1 MQRSRLLILVGL
13 LLLLGTGAVFLV
25 LTAIGSTTVTP
36 TPAPA
41 TPEPVNVVNVVITTQ
56 QLTRGAKILEG
67 AVRTAP
73 WPADK
78 LPPSAIVD
86 VKLVVGKVSRFNLDP
101 GMLILSSMIAEPG
114 KEGLTGSEIALK
126 IDPGKVGISIPTNR
140 LSSVAYH
147 LAEGDHINVLVAL
160 LFVDLSETTQ
170 TVLPSKLKALIQDP
184 VTKAITPIELGYE
197 GKNSNEFNIP
207 GVTVFS
213 QPSDSLGQRPRL
225 VVQQV
230 VQDAIVLKMG
240 TFTKADGVG
249 FAQPTATPAQVATP
263 TGAPPP
269 TPIPPPDVVTLSV
282 TQQDALVLNYFMYA
296 GAKFTM
302 TLRAAVDNNN
312 PVKVDTESVTL
323 QYTMQRFRIS
333 VPTQLA
339 YGLEP
344 AIRKLRSPTLP
355 NDPAPQFIPMPDGT
369 FLCSGSNCP

>member
-25 LTAIGSTTVTP
+25 LTAIGSTTATP
-36 TPAPA
+36 TPGPA
-41 TPEPVNVVNVVITTQ
+41 TPEPVNVVNVVIVAQ
-56 QLTRGAKILEG
+56 QLTRGAKISEG
-67 AVRTAP
+67 AVRMAP
-73 WPADK
+73 WPADR
-78 LPPSAIVD
+78 LPPSAFTD
-86 VKLVVGKVSRFNLDP
+86 VKQVVGKVSRFNIDP
-101 GMLILSSMIAEPG
+101 GMLLLTSMIAEPG
-114 KEGLTGSEIALK
+114 KEGLAGSEIALK

-140 LSSVAYH
+140 LSSVAYA

-160 LFVDLSETTQ
+160 LFVDLNETTQ
-170 TVLPSKLKALIQDP
+170 TVLPSKLKALLQDP
-184 VTKAITPIELGYE
+184 VTKSITVSDLGNE
-197 GKNSNEFNIP
+197 GKISNDGFGFP
-207 GVTVFS
+207 VLS
-213 QPSDSLGQRPRL
+213 QASESQRPRL
-225 VVQQV
+225 VVQQI
-230 VQDAIVLKMG
+230 VQDAVVLKMG
-240 TFTKADGVG
+240 TFAKADSGG
-249 FAQPTATPAQVATP
+249 FAQPTATPVPGPTP

-302 TLRAAVDNNN
+302 TLRAAGDTA
-312 PVKVDTESVTL
+312 KVDTESVTL

-355 NDPAPQFIPMPDGT
+355 NDAAPQFIPMPDGT
-369 FLCSGSNCP
+369 FLCSGANCP